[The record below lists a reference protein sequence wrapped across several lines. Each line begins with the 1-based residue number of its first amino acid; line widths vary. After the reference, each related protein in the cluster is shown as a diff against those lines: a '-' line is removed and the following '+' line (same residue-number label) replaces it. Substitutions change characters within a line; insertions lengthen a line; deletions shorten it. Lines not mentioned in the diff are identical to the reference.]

1 MSPPT
6 PRPSRSSAASSTSS
20 AESPRGLHGRL
31 LDLPL
36 RAFVDGLAAEEP
48 APGGGSAAAL
58 AVAMAAALIAK
69 VARASPSWLERES
82 AVAQAERLRQR
93 TAPLAQAD
101 AEAYE
106 EALAAL
112 NLPSELEP
120 EVRGMAIGEVL
131 GRAVEV
137 PLAIADAG
145 ADVAVLAAVAAE
157 RGTLDRRAD
166 AIAAALL
173 ALGRRPS
180 RGPPG
185 RGEPGRRARGRPRA
199 ACPCRRRGG
208 LRGTPS
214 VSPFHP
220 DEDHR
225 HVRPCAS
232 PPVAGLELPGRSRG
246 SPGVPMEWPGRAT
259 RERAWAQSTGNGFAF
274 ASSTAASTVTIHWSA
289 G

>member
-1 MSPPT
+1 VD
-6 PRPSRSSAASSTSS
+6 ST
-20 AESPRGLHGRL
+20 GDFF
-31 LDLPL
+31 DLPM

-69 VARASPSWLERES
+69 VARGSPSWLERES

-166 AIAAALL
+166 AIAAAVL
-173 ALGRRPS
+173 ASAGAQVAAHLVAVNLVVAPEDDRV
-180 RGPPG
+180 
-185 RGEPGRRARGRPRA
+185 RRARAVAEVASA
-199 ACPCRRRGG
+199 AARSA
-208 LRGTPS
+208 LHSTP
-214 VSPFHP
+214 
-220 DEDHR
+220 
-225 HVRPCAS
+225 
-232 PPVAGLELPGRSRG
+232 
-246 SPGVPMEWPGRAT
+246 T
-259 RERAWAQSTGNGFAF
+259 
-274 ASSTAASTVTIHWSA
+274 
-289 G
+289 

>member
-1 MSPPT
+1 VD
-6 PRPSRSSAASSTSS
+6 ST
-20 AESPRGLHGRL
+20 GDF

-145 ADVAVLAAVAAE
+145 ADAAVLAAVAAE

-173 ALGRRPS
+173 ASAGTQVAAHLVAVNLVVTPEDDRV
-180 RGPPG
+180 
-185 RGEPGRRARGRPRA
+185 RRARAVAEVASA
-199 ACPCRRRGG
+199 AARSA
-208 LRGTPS
+208 LHSTP
-214 VSPFHP
+214 
-220 DEDHR
+220 
-225 HVRPCAS
+225 
-232 PPVAGLELPGRSRG
+232 
-246 SPGVPMEWPGRAT
+246 T
-259 RERAWAQSTGNGFAF
+259 
-274 ASSTAASTVTIHWSA
+274 
-289 G
+289 